1 MAQVEG
7 LTPEELEE
15 QGSILEEAVAVAL
28 AVVAGS
34 AAAEVLAVP
43 AGVAPT
49 VLAAPWVTLDD
60 LAVMATQWLKLLD
73 SDIMPIVRETVDDT
87 ADFVRAQIV
96 EALPTLY
103 GQPEDNE
110 LDVAVPSEV
119 PPIPDVTAD
128 LIMQEARN
136 RLVGIGD
143 IVWANARQQLADGIR
158 EGDSIRQLA
167 DRVRTAAAVS
177 EPRARTIAR
186 TEVVGASNS
195 AAIAQ
200 ARSAGVPMRKL
211 WMATEDARTR
221 PSHVIADGQ
230 TVELDEPFD
239 VGGFLLDFPGDP
251 TGPPQ
256 EIISCR
262 CAIGF
267 ELGAGGPV
275 VAAGIRRYVRDDH
288 GRFADTPGGGRD
300 PYSLP
305 LLRFDSQNVELSFN
319 SDGEIAVDDG
329 RFMFQPDEAIEIADM
344 FDKVRAAP
352 SHPSPFD
359 VPDFEVTASAVTS
372 DGFYSVAR
380 YAYDF
385 YEFGETDDVVGD
397 DRYRNSWLLHFVDGD
412 EAARFADGLRAVSR
426 LRDAWMAE
434 NGPTTAAGI
443 RRYVR
448 DDIGRFAETP
458 GGGSGGVDLRRTL
471 GRLKVAELQQRA
483 KASGL
488 KGLSKAKKADLVEAI
503 AAHDEAQAHGVPTPK
518 VEAPKPVVRDVVAA
532 VDKSPDVLA
541 AEEHVKKLTANL
553 PASIRKEVTDAL
565 NTQAQIRP
573 RSVRSL
579 EAIGFNVS
587 GKNRD
592 WGIEGAEYVRP
603 KRMIDLNPKLKT
615 QKAAIVREAK
625 SSQGDGYL
633 TPTGETPLGG
643 YVAHEF
649 GHHVAFGRYNPQD
662 TGMPTPLADRLFG
675 NLSAAIGVPAPTAS
689 RRGNL
694 SWRDVEAWMSRN
706 RAKLQRELS
715 EYGAENIHEILA
727 EGWQEYS
734 TRGDRARPAAKAIG
748 RALNPDG
755 PTPAGTVA
763 TTAAKTPAAHDEA
776 NARGVPAAAKT
787 PVRAVPK
794 AAGIP
799 SRGTL
804 SPDEIKRAKDLISR
818 DPTIFATAQERFGRT
833 VYAGNLSKADED
845 WLESVFKREPGLAN
859 YLAQQRQLARDQ
871 RDSAKK
877 AGQSLPEYRRVT
889 AARLK
894 DWLSDKPIATRVT
907 NEGALRDIV
916 SSGRFKTSFEGSA
929 RGAGL
934 FADLKTRRLGEEIHG
949 IPADTPNAERPVYGY
964 VAVNGVEP
972 ALSAGRK
979 IEGIR
984 EREGQE
990 DVLSAYGKIQVI
1002 LKPDVRERTFVT
1014 VGDSLDEVAFKAPS
1028 PIDDPSADS
1037 ISGGEF
1043 ENRWGPFQDPDW
1055 TRRQYVEAQIR
1066 DGVRSE
1072 DIAEVV
1078 FADQPSAPTVAAL
1091 EAAGIPW
1098 QVLKPGGE
1106 HVPVTASQSARRTT
1120 APKPRAPRVSPLESA
1135 ARKRQATID
1144 KARARGDVL
1153 ADVEAWLL
1161 TGADVSRVARTIDAT
1176 AESKGVAKDRS
1187 VAAVLRAVASGDRRK
1202 VRASLGRAYRAL
1214 KLERIGP
1221 PDDTTVVR
1229 FDPSQHE
1236 LIDGPNT
1243 RPSGGRGVEL
1253 VKPGTATTVDG
1264 MRVVLSKALVEE
1276 TDQPTEEVPL
1286 SRPDASPDLLAE
1298 IEFAAQQI
1306 DYIEEQSREPRDTV
1320 ARVVHKQTIKA
1331 ITDQDQAD
1339 YQRAEAKLAELRT
1352 EGTVAAAR
1360 LLDLLIE
1367 RDGAPWGGS
1376 NPDMPTHPPMTAERR
1391 GKAQE
1396 MISSLRQEYVRNDR
1410 RTIDNNQ
1417 SLRSDSPSAAAKSW
1431 RTRMKTMAESQE
1443 MLEDTVVYR
1452 AATFRPE
1459 TIMRLRPG
1467 TVLTDP
1473 GVMSTD
1479 ESRSTARMY
1488 SDSRSN
1494 ERPGHIPVMFSIKV
1508 PAGTPAFDA
1517 GVGEYVFPPG
1527 MSLRIVKTERTG
1539 SGVEVSAGLIPEVK
1553 P

>member
-15 QGSILEEAVAVAL
+15 QGAILEEAVAAAL
-28 AVVAGS
+28 AVVAAS

-49 VLAAPWVTLDD
+49 VLAAPWVSLDD

-87 ADFVRAQIV
+87 ADFVRRQIV

-103 GQPEDNE
+103 GQPEDDE
-110 LDVAVPSEV
+110 FDVAVPTEV
-119 PPIPDVTAD
+119 PPVPDVTAD
-128 LIMQEARN
+128 LIMQDARN

-158 EGDSIRQLA
+158 EGDSIQQLA

-186 TEVVGASNS
+186 TEVAPSSNG

-200 ARSAGVPMRKL
+200 ARSAGVPMRKI
-211 WMATEDARTR
+211 WIETPDDRTR
-221 PSHVIADGQ
+221 LTHKHEPIGAGGQ
-230 TVELDEPFD
+230 IRDLDEPFD

-256 EIISCR
+256 EVINER

-267 ELGAGGPV
+267 LLGAGGPV
-275 VAAGIRRYVRDDH
+275 VAARIRRYVRDD
-288 GRFADTPGGGRD
+288 
-300 PYSLP
+300 
-305 LLRFDSQNVELSFN
+305 V
-319 SDGEIAVDDG
+319 
-329 RFMFQPDEAIEIADM
+329 
-344 FDKVRAAP
+344 
-352 SHPSPFD
+352 
-359 VPDFEVTASAVTS
+359 
-372 DGFYSVAR
+372 
-380 YAYDF
+380 
-385 YEFGETDDVVGD
+385 
-397 DRYRNSWLLHFVDGD
+397 
-412 EAARFADGLRAVSR
+412 
-426 LRDAWMAE
+426 
-434 NGPTTAAGI
+434 
-443 RRYVR
+443 
-448 DDIGRFAETP
+448 GRFAETP
-458 GGGSGGVDLRRTL
+458 GGGTGGADLRRTL

-483 KASGL
+483 KTSGL
-488 KGLSKAKKADLVEAI
+488 KGLSKARKADLVEAI
-503 AAHDEAQAHGVPTPK
+503 AAHDEAQA
-518 VEAPKPVVRDVVAA
+518 
-532 VDKSPDVLA
+532 
-541 AEEHVKKLTANL
+541 
-553 PASIRKEVTDAL
+553 
-565 NTQAQIRP
+565 
-573 RSVRSL
+573 
-579 EAIGFNVS
+579 
-587 GKNRD
+587 
-592 WGIEGAEYVRP
+592 
-603 KRMIDLNPKLKT
+603 
-615 QKAAIVREAK
+615 
-625 SSQGDGYL
+625 
-633 TPTGETPLGG
+633 
-643 YVAHEF
+643 
-649 GHHVAFGRYNPQD
+649 
-662 TGMPTPLADRLFG
+662 
-675 NLSAAIGVPAPTAS
+675 
-689 RRGNL
+689 
-694 SWRDVEAWMSRN
+694 
-706 RAKLQRELS
+706 
-715 EYGAENIHEILA
+715 
-727 EGWQEYS
+727 
-734 TRGDRARPAAKAIG
+734 
-748 RALNPDG
+748 
-755 PTPAGTVA
+755 
-763 TTAAKTPAAHDEA
+763 
-776 NARGVPAAAKT
+776 RGVPMAAKT
-787 PVRAVPK
+787 PVRTAPK
-794 AAGIP
+794 SVGIP

-859 YLAQQRQLARDQ
+859 YLAQQRQVARDQ
-871 RDSAKK
+871 RDAAKK

-1120 APKPRAPRVSPLESA
+1120 APKPRAPRVSPLETA
-1135 ARKRQATID
+1135 ARRRQATID

-1161 TGADVSRVARTIDAT
+1161 TGADVSRVARTIDAA
-1176 AESKGVAKDRS
+1176 AETRGVDRDRS
-1187 VAAVLRAVASGDRRK
+1187 VAAVLRAVATGDRRK
-1202 VRASLGRAYRAL
+1202 VRASLGRAYKAL

-1221 PDDTTVVR
+1221 DDDSTVVR

-1236 LIDGPNT
+1236 LIDGPGA
-1243 RPSGGRGVEL
+1243 RPAARPGVEL
-1253 VKPGTATTVDG
+1253 VRPGFATTVG
-1264 MRVVLSKALVEE
+1264 GERVVLSKAIVEE

-1417 SLRSDSPSAAAKSW
+1417 SLRSGTPSVAAKSW